1 VVLIFQPPAARGQAV
16 DVKLKGLEAT
26 RHYWLRAGLDGEP
39 WQATGEQLMAQ
50 GLQRLLQPG
59 HSEVILLDG

>member
-1 VVLIFQPPAARGQAV
+1 VVLVFQPPAARGQAI
-16 DVKLKGLEAT
+16 DVKLKGLEAA
-26 RHYWLRAGLDGEP
+26 RPYQLRAGLDGEP

-59 HSEVILLDG
+59 HSEVILLEG